1 MKRFA
6 LVVIML
12 AASIACFVAS
22 FAHSVLVLSK
32 EHYVVI
38 GARKMLEAGVVDVT
52 QFNSLYAK
60 PNGGYGI
67 DPLPIANFSTTDAEK
82 FLTPIPWKTGRWFLN
97 AFMLLSGVMVV
108 LSVIEAIAV
117 TRTLTQEKKT

>member
-12 AASIACFVAS
+12 AVSIACLALSV
-22 FAHSVLVLSK
+22 AHSTMESGR
-32 EHYVVI
+32 EFYVRVF
-38 GARKMLEAGVVDVT
+38 ARQMLEAGVVDVE

-67 DPLPIANFSTTDAEK
+67 DPLPTSNFSSTDAEK

-97 AFMLLSGVMVV
+97 AFMLLSGVMVL
-108 LSVIEAIAV
+108 LSTIEAIAV
-117 TRTLTQEKKT
+117 TKAMMREKNI